1 MAMMNSFIHIKNA
14 QVRNAS
20 NDGMELL
27 GHFLLGKVG
36 VDAHFFI
43 MFFEDAENGA
53 IASGAYFLE
62 KLDDMVYLE
71 HLESSKLMPFETT
84 RRNFID
90 ILKRWQSAC
99 KSPTSSACN
108 AQGSDLI
115 IIRSLNGRDF
125 SFDTQLP
132 DDVMLV

>member
-1 MAMMNSFIHIKNA
+1 MAMMNSFLHVKNG

-36 VDAHFFI
+36 TDAHFFI
-43 MFFEDAENGA
+43 TFIEDAEDGA
-53 IASGAYFLE
+53 IASGAYFIE
-62 KLDDMVYLE
+62 KRDDSVSLE
-71 HLESSKLMPFETT
+71 HLENSKLLPFETT
-84 RRNFID
+84 RYNFID

-99 KSPTSSACN
+99 KSSTSSACN
-108 AQGSDLI
+108 TQRSDLI

-132 DDVMLV
+132 DDILLV

>member
-1 MAMMNSFIHIKNA
+1 MTLMNSFLHIKNS

-36 VDAHFFI
+36 TDAHFFI
-43 MFFEDAENGA
+43 TFLEDKENGA
-53 IASGAYFLE
+53 IASGAYYIE
-62 KLDDMVYLE
+62 KRDDTVYLE
-71 HLESSKLMPFETT
+71 NLESAKLVSFETS
-84 RRNFID
+84 RANFIT

-99 KSPTSSACN
+99 RSATSSACN
-108 AQGSDLI
+108 THGSDLF
-115 IIRSLNGRDF
+115 IIRSLNGLDF

-132 DDVMLV
+132 DDAMVV